1 VEERFTGI
9 LNNNKDAI
17 YRICKAYATDEEH
30 TRDLFQDVLLNIWR
44 SLPGFKEL
52 SAVNTWVYRITLNV
66 CIRAKHNA
74 DRHHQPVHLDSITWD
89 YLPASNDEDNRHRY
103 NELYACIYKL
113 NEADKLLV
121 LLFLED
127 LPYKDI
133 AAVAGI
139 SENHVAVK
147 LKRIKAKLFNC
158 LNENGY
164 DG

>member
-1 VEERFTGI
+1 MEERFTGI

-66 CIRAKHNA
+66 CMRAKHNA
-74 DRHHQPVHLDSITWD
+74 DRHHKPVHLDSITWD
-89 YLPASNDEDNRHRY
+89 YLPASNDDGNRHRY

-133 AAVAGI
+133 AAVTGL

-164 DG
+164 DR